1 MKKLIFLL
9 LLFLAVLQLS
19 AQTKYEHESKISFE
33 NVPEKARLFVS
44 KIIQSKKVKWYKE
57 QSNNGISFEAKSKFK
72 DKNYSIEFDS
82 NGTIEDIE
90 IEKKWND
97 LPKTIQQNIINSLQ
111 NTFIKHKIR
120 KIQIQFSAKEKDLIN
135 YFKDDVKN
143 NITVK
148 YEIVVKGKTDSGKY
162 LFELLFNNT
171 GQLEATSKIVF
182 RNTDNIEF

>member
-1 MKKLIFLL
+1 MKKLIFLP
-9 LLFLAVLQLS
+9 LFFFTVLQLS
-19 AQTKYEHESKISFE
+19 AQNKYEQESKISFT

-72 DKNYSIEFDS
+72 GKKYSIEFDT

-120 KIQIQFSAKEKDLIN
+120 KIQIQFSAEEKDLIN
-135 YFKDDVKN
+135 YFKDNVKN

-162 LFELLFNNT
+162 LFELLFNHT

>member
-57 QSNNGISFEAKSKFK
+57 QSNYGISFEAKSKFK
-72 DKNYSIEFDS
+72 GENYSIEFDK
-82 NGTIEDIE
+82 NGNIEDVE
-90 IEKKWND
+90 IENSWNI
-97 LPKTIQQNIINSLQ
+97 LPEITQQNIKSSLNS
-111 NTFIKHKIR
+111 TFKKHKIR
-120 KIQIQFSAKEKDLIN
+120 KIQIQFSGEEKDLIN
-135 YFKDDVKN
+135 YFNSGIKN
-143 NITVK
+143 NITIK
-148 YEIVVKGKTDSGKY
+148 YEIVLKGKTDSGKHLY
-162 LFELLFNNT
+162 EFLFNHN
-171 GQLEATSKIVF
+171 GQLESTSKIVF

>member
-1 MKKLIFLL
+1 MKKLIFLPL
-9 LLFLAVLQLS
+9 IFLTVLQLS
-19 AQTKYEHESKISFE
+19 AQNKYEQESKISFT

-72 DKNYSIEFDS
+72 GEKYSIEFDT

-120 KIQIQFSAKEKDLIN
+120 KIQIQFSAEEKDLIN

-148 YEIVVKGKTDSGKY
+148 YEIVVKGKSDSGKH
-162 LFELLFNNT
+162 LFELLFNHK